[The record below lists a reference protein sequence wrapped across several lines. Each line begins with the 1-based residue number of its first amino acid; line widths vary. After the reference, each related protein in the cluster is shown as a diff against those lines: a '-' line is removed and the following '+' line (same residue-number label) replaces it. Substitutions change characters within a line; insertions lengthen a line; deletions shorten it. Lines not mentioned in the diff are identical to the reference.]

1 MTPNQYPLSLPSM
14 SAPERNNNASESLKC
29 VKQVQNAGEFQ
40 EASLNNVQSQTFFP
54 LKLHRIISDECNTD
68 IIRWLPSGKA
78 FIIADKK
85 RFAAEILP
93 RFFSQACKFTS
104 FTRKL
109 TRWHFRR
116 IPRGPLIGAY
126 YHDLFL
132 RNQEQLCYQMVCKV
146 ETTGSK
152 SMQLQ
157 SISHADRARISV
169 NLQNSTSTQQRSLPP
184 LPTMPVNSSNTE
196 QTILPPLQPLYAA
209 FDDPRK
215 NPMMYVANPNPL
227 VQPDH
232 PQFHGA
238 IEIFS
243 HSPNLKYQQNDL
255 LGSRLGEIL
264 VVEEGIRKLEQARE
278 QQENTA
284 LMNMYQTQL
293 MMDAARNNTSNF
305 RY

>member
-1 MTPNQYPLSLPSM
+1 M
-14 SAPERNNNASESLKC
+14 SAPGRNNNASESLKC
-29 VKQVQNAGEFQ
+29 VKQIQNAGEFQ
-40 EASLNNVQSQTFFP
+40 EASLTNVQSQTFFP

-146 ETTGSK
+146 ETAGSK
-152 SMQLQ
+152 SMQLR
-157 SISHADRARISV
+157 SISHADRARMSV
-169 NLQNSTSTQQRSLPP
+169 NLQNSTSMQQRPLPP
-184 LPTMPVNSSNTE
+184 LPTMPANSSSTE

-209 FDDPRK
+209 FDVPR
-215 NPMMYVANPNPL
+215 NNTMMYAANPNPL
-227 VQPDH
+227 VQPDRH
-232 PQFHGA
+232 PQFQVA
-238 IEIFS
+238 TENFS

-255 LGSRLGEIL
+255 VGSRLGEIL

-278 QQENTA
+278 QQDNIA
-284 LMNMYQTQL
+284 LMNMYQTKL
-293 MMDAARNNTSNF
+293 MMDAARNTSKF